1 MLQAMVQPMVHPMV
15 PPRLGHVDVAAE
27 AVRRLGT
34 GQEAKATTV
43 VVRLHHTW
51 KLKVGARGK
60 LRICFLEAR
69 CEPWCWIWCWIFFFH
84 TPRMAQFCRSI
95 FQHHGEPHLGKPK
108 PGIFRC
114 GWRFHCG
121 VGLEI
126 MRRHVFTKDTC
137 LCVRFELIFI
147 IFYLCHPKRDGMVKT
162 HVW

>member
-84 TPRMAQFCRSI
+84 TARMAQFCRYQYFSTMVNRI
-95 FQHHGEPHLGKPK
+95 WGSRKLGSSDVD
-108 PGIFRC
+108 G
-114 GWRFHCG
+114 
-121 VGLEI
+121 
-126 MRRHVFTKDTC
+126 D
-137 LCVRFELIFI
+137 FI
-147 IFYLCHPKRDGMVKT
+147 VVLG
-162 HVW
+162 